1 VSAVTEHQRPSTSVR
16 PGFAREDWN
25 ARYARKELL
34 WTAQPNRLFATEVER
49 LGPGRALDLACGE
62 GRNAVW
68 LAQRG
73 WHVTGVDFSDVA
85 LAKAAELAASRGVEV
100 DWVLADVLDHEPA
113 PGAFDLVA
121 VLYLQLPHDEL
132 ARALRNAVR
141 GVAPGGALVV
151 LGHDTRNLTDGY
163 GGPRDASVLFTP
175 ADVVASLDGL
185 TVERAETVER
195 TVTQDDGEAVALDA
209 FVLARLQALNA

>member
-1 VSAVTEHQRPSTSVR
+1 MTEHQRPSTSVR

-49 LGPGRALDLACGE
+49 LGPGRALDVACGE

-68 LAQRG
+68 LAERG

-100 DWVLADVLDHEPA
+100 DWLLADVLDHEPA

-132 ARALRNAVR
+132 ARALAKRRAGRGAGRSPRRSRARHPEPDRRLRRAARRVGAV
-141 GVAPGGALVV
+141 
-151 LGHDTRNLTDGY
+151 H
-163 GGPRDASVLFTP
+163 
-175 ADVVASLDGL
+175 
-185 TVERAETVER
+185 
-195 TVTQDDGEAVALDA
+195 
-209 FVLARLQALNA
+209 ARLTSSRASTASRSSGRRPSSGR